1 MSLLHYMLLP
11 YLLEGSINDVS
22 RPTIYDQHFGLG
34 LSDFSMPLRSGY
46 LRPWRFSPA
55 EESGLSHVINDK
67 DSFKVNLDVQQFKP
81 EELGVKVVDRFLVV
95 EGKHEE
101 RGDEH
106 GYISRQFIRR
116 YRLPDD
122 VDENAISSTLS
133 SDGVLQLTALK
144 KPTEESENERKIPIT
159 QTNQPVK
166 QIKEKEKR
174 EEKTESKT
182 EQKQTGDDK
191 KQENP
196 PK

>member
-1 MSLLHYMLLP
+1 MLLP
-11 YLLEGSINDVS
+11 YLLDGSINDVS

-34 LSDFSMPLRSGY
+34 LSDFSVPLRAGY
-46 LRPWRFSPA
+46 LRPWRFSPV

-81 EELGVKVVDRFLVV
+81 EELSVKVVDRFLVV

-101 RGDEH
+101 RSDEH
-106 GYISRQFIRR
+106 GFISRQFIRK
-116 YRLPDD
+116 YNLPDN
-122 VDENAISSTLS
+122 VDENSISSTLS

-144 KPTEESENERKIPIT
+144 KPKPESENERKIPIT

-166 QIKEKEKR
+166 RIQEKK
-174 EEKTESKT
+174 EEKTESNP
-182 EQKQTGDDK
+182 EQKESETK
-191 KQENP
+191 KEENP